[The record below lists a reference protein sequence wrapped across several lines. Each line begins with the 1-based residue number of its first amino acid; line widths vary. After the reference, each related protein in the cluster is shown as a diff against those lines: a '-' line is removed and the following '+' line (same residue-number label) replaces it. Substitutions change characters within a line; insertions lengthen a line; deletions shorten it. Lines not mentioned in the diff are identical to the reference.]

1 MRDLL
6 SIEELSVAFELG
18 GRSIPVLREVS
29 LQVQSGG
36 FVGLVGESGSGKS
49 LLALSVLRLL
59 PPTAKVVS
67 GRVIFEGQDLLEL
80 STTDLRAIR
89 GGRIGMVFQEPMTA
103 LNPVYTIG
111 FQVAEALRAHRKLNR
126 DQARAEVER
135 LLEMVAISPA
145 GSRYED
151 YPHQLSGG
159 QRQRVVL
166 AMALAAEPALLIAD
180 EPTSALD
187 VSIQAEILQLLEEL
201 RARLGLAILF
211 ITHDLAAAAGTCEQV
226 YVMYAGQ
233 IVESARTVDLFQ
245 ATGHPYTRGLLAS
258 IPRLGSPQGRGEMIS
273 IPGQAPALG
282 EFPRGCSFHP
292 RCSEAVAR
300 CSEEEPSMVPGQGRS
315 QARCLLLEASGGG
328 VGESE

>member
-1 MRDLL
+1 
-6 SIEELSVAFELG
+6 
-18 GRSIPVLREVS
+18 
-29 LQVQSGG
+29 
-36 FVGLVGESGSGKS
+36 
-49 LLALSVLRLL
+49 
-59 PPTAKVVS
+59 
-67 GRVIFEGQDLLEL
+67 
-80 STTDLRAIR
+80 
-89 GGRIGMVFQEPMTA
+89 MVFQEPMTA

-111 FQVAEALRAHRKLNR
+111 FQVAEALRAHRRLNR

-201 RARLGLAILF
+201 RARLGLAILL
-211 ITHDLAAAAGTCEQV
+211 ITHDLAAAAGRCEQV

-233 IVESARTVDLFQ
+233 IVESASTVDLFQ
-245 ATGHPYTRGLLAS
+245 APGHPYTRGLLAS

-300 CSEEEPSMVPGQGRS
+300 CSEEEPSMVAGQGRS